1 MAEEVKM
8 GEEPEYEE
16 KLDDKPKSI
25 LMSMIRQLKTGMD
38 LSKVT
43 LPTFILEP
51 RSFLEKCSD
60 FMLHGKIIQSIQAQQ
75 DPVERFLMVSRWYLA
90 GWHFKPPGVKK
101 PYNPILGEVFQCGWD
116 WGENGKTMYVAEQV
130 SHHPP
135 VSAFHFVNRK
145 SGWQLHAV
153 MQPKSKFLGN
163 SAASIMD
170 GHGCLDIL
178 TLGEQYEFTFPSYY
192 VRGLLIGV
200 MRMEIAGDVTITC
213 KKTGLTCTFTFA
225 NKGFF
230 KGENNSVSGKVTRIG
245 DKTEIAK
252 ISGRWDKTLKVKR
265 GGSESLFLDVEAE
278 KNNTY
283 CPMTLEPEDQQ
294 RYFESRRVWTG
305 VTKGIK
311 TSNQDMATEHK
322 TKLEDGQRAGKKE
335 RDTEGIEWKPKL
347 FDHTNPNDITAWR
360 FKLCNSAPYDASKP
374 TEEEAFENAVKEL
387 VDQSELSVGTALMAE
402 LNPPK

>member
-1 MAEEVKM
+1 MADDAGI

-16 KLDDKPKSI
+16 KLDEKPKSI

-60 FMLHGKIIQSIQAQQ
+60 FMLHGKIIQSIQTES
-75 DPVERFLMVSRWYLA
+75 DPTQRFLLVCRWYLA

-101 PYNPILGEVFQCGWD
+101 PYNPILGEVFQCKWD
-116 WGENGKTMYVAEQV
+116 WGSDQGNTIYVAEQV

-170 GHGCLDIL
+170 GHGVLEVL
-178 TLGEQYEFTFPSYY
+178 GLGEEYEFTFPSYY

-200 MRMEIAGDVTITC
+200 MRMEISGDVTITC
-213 KKTGLTCTFTFA
+213 KKTGLTTTLTFA

-230 KGENNSVSGKVTRIG
+230 KGENNSVSGKVTRIA
-245 DKTEIAK
+245 DKAEVAK
-252 ISGRWDKTLKVKR
+252 ISGRWDKVLKVKK
-265 GGSESLFLDVEAE
+265 GGAESVLLDVEAE
-278 KNNTY
+278 KTKTY
-283 CPMTLEPEDQQ
+283 CPLSIEPEDQQ

-311 TSNQDMATEHK
+311 TANQDMATEHK
-322 TKLEDGQRAGKKE
+322 TRLEDGQRAGKKE
-335 RDTEGIEWKPKL
+335 RDTEGSTWVPRL
-347 FDHTNPNDITAWR
+347 FEQTNPADITAWR
-360 FKLCNSAPYDASKP
+360 FKLQNRNAYDPAKA
-374 TEEEAFENAVKEL
+374 TEEEAFEAAIKEL
-387 VDQSELSVGTALMAE
+387 VNTGDLSVGQQLMAQ
-402 LNPPK
+402 LNPK

>member
-1 MAEEVKM
+1 MADEVKM

-16 KLDDKPKSI
+16 KLDEKPKSV

-60 FMLHGKIIQSIQAQQ
+60 FMLHGKIIQSIQAQP

-101 PYNPILGEVFQCGWD
+101 PYNPILGEVFQCSWD
-116 WGENGKTMYVAEQV
+116 WGANGKTMYVAEQV

-135 VSAFHFVNRK
+135 VSAFHFVNRA

-163 SAASIMD
+163 SAGSIMD

-178 TLGEQYEFTFPSYY
+178 SLGEQYEFTFPSYY

-200 MRMEIAGDVTITC
+200 MRMEISGDVTMTC

-245 DKTEIAK
+245 DKSEIAK
-252 ISGRWDKTLKVKR
+252 ISGRWDKTLKLKR
-265 GGSESLFLDVEAE
+265 GGSESVFLDVEAE
-278 KNNTY
+278 KNNSY
-283 CPMTLEPEDQQ
+283 CPMAQEPQDQQ
-294 RYFESRRVWTG
+294 RYFESRPLWSG

-335 RDTEGIEWKPKL
+335 RDTEGAQWTPKL
-347 FDHTNPNDITAWR
+347 FEQTNPNDITAWR
-360 FKLCNSAPYDASKP
+360 FKLCNPAPYDPSKP
-374 TEEEAFENAVKEL
+374 TEEEAFENSIHEL
-387 VDQSELSVGTALMAE
+387 VNTSELSVGTALMAE
-402 LNPPK
+402 LNQK